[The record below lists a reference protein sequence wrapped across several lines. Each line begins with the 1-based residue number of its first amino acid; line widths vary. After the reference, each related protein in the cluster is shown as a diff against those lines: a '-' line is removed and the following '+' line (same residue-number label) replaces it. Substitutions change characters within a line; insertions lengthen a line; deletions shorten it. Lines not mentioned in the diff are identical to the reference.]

1 MQKEGITSQNQL
13 KMKSNNNEEKKNSKR
28 KKKWKLL
35 ERKLRCIARA
45 TFNAK
50 GTHKRELQA
59 GFQLAHIIKFYFYLY
74 VCFLHVVHLLYL
86 AVSLVFLFV
95 SEASARKLIDIYC
108 NVPDYGK
115 AHLFK
120 RILSTEKNCNTRDT
134 SNVNDKTI
142 QINQI
147 NKSLVLWLAQ
157 VGSLLVFIAIR
168 AIYYFNGSTIFIKST
183 SL

>member
-1 MQKEGITSQNQL
+1 MRRKKTAS
-13 KMKSNNNEEKKNSKR
+13 EKKI
-28 KKKWKLL
+28 WKLL

-86 AVSLVFLFV
+86 AVSLCFFIRLWCQCTQVNRHILQH
-95 SEASARKLIDIYC
+95 AWLWQSAPFQKNI
-108 NVPDYGK
+108 K
-115 AHLFK
+115 HEK
-120 RILSTEKNCNTRDT
+120 KNCNTRDT

-157 VGSLLVFIAIR
+157 PGSLLVFIAIR